1 MKLTQEALDYMLL
14 FERKTGA
21 LVKDCIVGDDA
32 ITFIIKKGYIG
43 SAIGKKGVIVK
54 KIKEAI
60 GKEIHVY
67 EHSDDPKEFI
77 KNLLYPVKVTEVK
90 QEGDI
95 LRVYITKQDKRRA
108 IGKGGK
114 KINAAKELL
123 KRHSN
128 ISKIEVL

>member
-1 MKLTQEALDYMLL
+1 MKLTQEALDYLLL

-21 LVKDCIVGDDA
+21 LVKDCIVGDDE

-43 SAIGKKGVIVK
+43 SAIGKGGKIVN

-67 EHSDDPKEFI
+67 EHSEDPTQFV
-77 KNLLYPVKVTEVK
+77 KNLLYPVKVNKVEL
-90 QEGDI
+90 EGDK
-95 LRVYITKQDKRRA
+95 LKVYIEKKEKRRA

-114 KINAAKELL
+114 KINAVKELL

-128 ISKIEVL
+128 ISKVEVL